1 MSDLNNV
8 KVILFDLDGTLIDSV
23 PQLYLAVQAALKSN
37 QLSAVSI
44 EQVRNW
50 IGNGADVLLKRA
62 ICQQYHFT
70 DIDEVLFQQVKS
82 QFDHYY
88 QMGID
93 SDYSLYPAVKETLSV
108 LAQAGYSMAV
118 VTNKPDQFV
127 QPLLQSAGIAEFF
140 TYTLGGGCL
149 PVKKP
154 DPLPLHYLC
163 EQFNV
168 QPAQT
173 LMVGDSKNDIQA
185 ARAAGIPVVG
195 LSYGY
200 NHGEPIENSAPD
212 WVLHR
217 FDELVSLLNAEVRN

>member
-23 PQLYLAVQAALKSN
+23 PQLYLAVQAALKAS
-37 QLSAVSI
+37 QLSAVSL
-44 EQVRNW
+44 EQVRDW

-70 DIDEVLFQQVKS
+70 DVDDVLFQQVKAE
-82 QFDHYY
+82 FDHQY

-93 SDYSLYPAVKETLSV
+93 RDYSLYPAVKETLSV
-108 LAQAGYSMAV
+108 LALAGYSMAV
-118 VTNKPDQFV
+118 VTNKPHQFV

-140 TYTLGGGCL
+140 RYTLGGGCL

-154 DPLPLHYLC
+154 DPLPLQYLC

-168 QPAQT
+168 QPTET

-200 NHGEPIENSAPD
+200 NHGEPIESSEPD

-217 FDELVSLLNAEVRN
+217 FDELVSLLNAEARN

>member
-23 PQLYLAVQAALKSN
+23 PQLYLAVQAALKAS
-37 QLSAVSI
+37 QLSAVSL
-44 EQVRNW
+44 EQVRDW

-70 DIDEVLFQQVKS
+70 DVDDTLFQQVKAE
-82 QFDHYY
+82 FDHQY

-93 SDYSLYPAVKETLSV
+93 RDYSLYPAVKETLSV
-108 LAQAGYSMAV
+108 LALAGYSMAV
-118 VTNKPDQFV
+118 VTNKPHQFV

-140 TYTLGGGCL
+140 RYTLGGGCL

-154 DPLPLHYLC
+154 DPLPLQYLC

-168 QPAQT
+168 QPTET

-200 NHGEPIENSAPD
+200 NHGEPIENSEPD

>member
-23 PQLYLAVQAALKSN
+23 PQLYLAVQKALASK
-37 QLSAVSI
+37 QLPAVSLS
-44 EQVRNW
+44 QVRDW
-50 IGNGADVLLKRA
+50 IGNGADILLKRA

-70 DIDEVLFQQVKS
+70 DIDEELFQQVKKE
-82 QFDHYY
+82 FDHQY
-88 QMGID
+88 QHGID
-93 SDYSLYPAVKETLSV
+93 RDYSLYPAVHETLAKLKS
-108 LAQAGYSMAV
+108 AGYLMAV

-127 QPLLQSAGIAEFF
+127 QPLLKSARIADFF

-154 DPLPLHYLC
+154 DPLPLQYLC
-163 EQFNV
+163 EKFNV
-168 QPAQT
+168 KPIET

-185 ARAAGIPVVG
+185 AKAAGIPVVG

-200 NHGEPIENSAPD
+200 NHGEPIEKSDPD
-212 WVLHR
+212 FVLHH
-217 FDELVSLLNAEVRN
+217 FAELVSLLNAEVRN

>member
-23 PQLYLAVQAALKSN
+23 PQLYFAVQKALASK
-37 QLSAVSI
+37 QLPEVSLT
-44 EQVRNW
+44 QVRDW
-50 IGNGADVLLKRA
+50 IGNGADILLKRA

-70 DIDEVLFQQVKS
+70 DIDEELFQQVKKE
-82 QFDHYY
+82 FDHQY
-88 QMGID
+88 QLGID
-93 SDYSLYPAVKETLSV
+93 RDYSLYPAVQETLAKLRS
-108 LAQAGYSMAV
+108 AGYLMAV

-127 QPLLQSAGIAEFF
+127 QPLLKSAGIADFF

-149 PVKKP
+149 PAKKP
-154 DPLPLHYLC
+154 DPLPLQYLC
-163 EQFNV
+163 EKFNV
-168 QPAQT
+168 KSIEA

-185 ARAAGIPVVG
+185 AKAAGIPVVG

-200 NHGEPIENSAPD
+200 NHGEPIEKSDPD
-212 WVLHR
+212 FVLHH

>member
-23 PQLYLAVQAALKSN
+23 PQLYFAVQKALASK
-37 QLSAVSI
+37 QLPEVSLT
-44 EQVRNW
+44 QVRDW
-50 IGNGADVLLKRA
+50 IGNGADILLKRA

-70 DIDEVLFQQVKS
+70 DIDEELFQQVKKE
-82 QFDHYY
+82 FDHQY
-88 QMGID
+88 QLGID
-93 SDYSLYPAVKETLSV
+93 RDYSLYPAVQETLAKLRS
-108 LAQAGYSMAV
+108 AGYLMAV

-127 QPLLQSAGIAEFF
+127 QPLLKSAGIADFF

-154 DPLPLHYLC
+154 DPLPLQYLC
-163 EQFNV
+163 EKFNV
-168 QPAQT
+168 KSIEA

-185 ARAAGIPVVG
+185 AKAAGIPVVG

-200 NHGEPIENSAPD
+200 NHGEPIEKSDPD
-212 WVLHR
+212 FVLHH

>member
-37 QLSAVSI
+37 QLSDVSI
-44 EQVRNW
+44 EQVRDW

-140 TYTLGGGCL
+140 TYTLGGIGIYTSRAIFNQQKLFNIC
-149 PVKKP
+149 PVKISFSIWE
-154 DPLPLHYLC
+154 LI
-163 EQFNV
+163 
-168 QPAQT
+168 QP
-173 LMVGDSKNDIQA
+173 SF
-185 ARAAGIPVVG
+185 R
-195 LSYGY
+195 S
-200 NHGEPIENSAPD
+200 
-212 WVLHR
+212 
-217 FDELVSLLNAEVRN
+217 

>member
-23 PQLYLAVQAALKSN
+23 PQLYLAVQAALKAS
-37 QLSAVSI
+37 QLSAVSL
-44 EQVRNW
+44 EQVRDW

-70 DIDEVLFQQVKS
+70 DVDDVLFQQVKAE
-82 QFDHYY
+82 FDHQY

-93 SDYSLYPAVKETLSV
+93 RDYSLYPAVKETLSV
-108 LAQAGYSMAV
+108 LALAGYSMAV
-118 VTNKPDQFV
+118 VTNKPHQFV

-140 TYTLGGGCL
+140 RYTLGGGCL

-154 DPLPLHYLC
+154 DPLPLQYLC

-168 QPAQT
+168 QPTET

-200 NHGEPIENSAPD
+200 NHGEPIENSEPD